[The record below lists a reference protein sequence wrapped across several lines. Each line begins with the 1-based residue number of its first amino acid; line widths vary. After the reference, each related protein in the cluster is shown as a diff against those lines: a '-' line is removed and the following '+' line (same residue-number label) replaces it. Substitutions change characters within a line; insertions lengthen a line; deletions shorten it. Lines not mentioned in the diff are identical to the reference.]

1 VLGWHE
7 RGIADHEPKLRQHVR
22 RFKRLNPFW

>member
-1 VLGWHE
+1 MLGWHE

-22 RFKRLNPFW
+22 RFKHLNPFW